1 MPITTHVGPVM
12 IGGAQPQVGDLYGG
26 LQLSRYTDLSPD
38 DAQEFLKMAN
48 QFRAQQEEAK
58 SAAIRY
64 QGQMEFQKLIAAGT
78 DASEALRQTAPK
90 IFYQH
95 PQGITAH
102 LNKMMPPAT
111 PVPLTTETLPGGG
124 TVSGQ
129 YDPRT
134 GMWKNV
140 PLPKTTTGAV
150 QKPTFLQQA
159 KEKAVLREIGAVS
172 AEIAKTIAD
181 DPQSPKLEE
190 LRREQKLLEFKHEN
204 IFRPSIPMTNA
215 IPSITPAADVAAP
228 PPAMTPGVLDTALR
242 QTREM
247 GIATPTNQPAQRNE
261 VRRRTKDGRIA
272 IFDADTKE
280 FIRYAD

>member
-111 PVPLTTETLPGGG
+111 PVPLTTETLPGGRNG
-124 TVSGQ
+124 FRAIRPQDRDVEE
-129 YDPRT
+129 R
-134 GMWKNV
+134 
-140 PLPKTTTGAV
+140 A
-150 QKPTFLQQA
+150 
-159 KEKAVLREIGAVS
+159 S
-172 AEIAKTIAD
+172 AENDNWSRSETD
-181 DPQSPKLEE
+181 VL
-190 LRREQKLLEFKHEN
+190 
-204 IFRPSIPMTNA
+204 
-215 IPSITPAADVAAP
+215 AASQ
-228 PPAMTPGVLDTALR
+228 GKG
-242 QTREM
+242 
-247 GIATPTNQPAQRNE
+247 GIEGDWRGQC
-261 VRRRTKDGRIA
+261 
-272 IFDADTKE
+272 
-280 FIRYAD
+280 

>member
-64 QGQMEFQKLIAAGT
+64 QGQMEFQKLIAAGA

-129 YDPRT
+129 FDPKT
-134 GMWKNV
+134 GMWHNV
-140 PLPKTTTGAV
+140 PLPKTTTATLPE
-150 QKPTFLQQA
+150 KKTFLQQFE
-159 KEKAVLREIGAVS
+159 EKANTAQISALSSQLAKAVAEEDTVGA
-172 AEIAKTIAD
+172 ARIEAKIEALKEEGRALFDTT
-181 DPQSPKLEE
+181 PKAP
-190 LRREQKLLEFKHEN
+190 
-204 IFRPSIPMTNA
+204 RPSMIEANA
-215 IPSITPAADVAAP
+215 PPRTAFGSTLTPAAD
-228 PPAMTPGVLDTALR
+228 
-242 QTREM
+242 
-247 GIATPTNQPAQRNE
+247 IATPVPAITNAGPSKVTSQAEFEALPVGAIYIGM
-261 VRRRTKDGRIA
+261 DG
-272 IFDADTKE
+272 K
-280 FIRYAD
+280 RYKKL